1 MKLLTFIYKLL
12 QLPINKIEI
21 NNLCIKNNL
30 NIINIINSLI
40 KYLSYDKNN
49 LNINNY
55 IEIFNYYNNKLFYK
69 NQELNI
75 KDLEYLNNYDDNK
88 DIRYILQVIIS
99 IIHIKSF
106 NYLNISYEIPFY
118 KHNNNI
124 QLINI
129 DKNNKIVKV
138 KGYQLKKHSYF
149 DETTNIFIIF
159 QCYVISAINMLLQN
173 NDFNENLVINDLSIS
188 LTNSENLKNG
198 GNNEI
203 IIDYVSYNNE
213 LIKSFQKI
221 LINPKSNNLKTI
233 KTELNKITKNKYL
246 LGLSPIK
253 IYPHILLNDLLLA
266 LNNIQFTQDC
276 KIFYYDTNYNYKYT
290 FIFDLDINIKY
301 INDIHNYQNINFN
314 FKTYNLYDE
323 ILKDHKYNLIQKFPL
338 HFYISSTCN
347 DQGIYKIYKIS
358 NDCINNNEK
367 ELIKTNYKKINIFP
381 LTMNFKNYFIF
392 NNIYKLNK
400 FVVFNILSHHF
411 TVYKFKNNKLI
422 RLDGYNSL
430 NVDIINKNQYNNLNY
445 NFKDIDKYF
454 IYMDNENVYD
464 IVGYYKIV
472 LLQYDKQ

>member
-106 NYLNISYEIPFY
+106 NYLDISYEIPFY

-221 LINPKSNNLKTI
+221 
-233 KTELNKITKNKYL
+233 
-246 LGLSPIK
+246 
-253 IYPHILLNDLLLA
+253 
-266 LNNIQFTQDC
+266 
-276 KIFYYDTNYNYKYT
+276 
-290 FIFDLDINIKY
+290 
-301 INDIHNYQNINFN
+301 
-314 FKTYNLYDE
+314 
-323 ILKDHKYNLIQKFPL
+323 
-338 HFYISSTCN
+338 
-347 DQGIYKIYKIS
+347 
-358 NDCINNNEK
+358 
-367 ELIKTNYKKINIFP
+367 
-381 LTMNFKNYFIF
+381 
-392 NNIYKLNK
+392 
-400 FVVFNILSHHF
+400 
-411 TVYKFKNNKLI
+411 
-422 RLDGYNSL
+422 
-430 NVDIINKNQYNNLNY
+430 
-445 NFKDIDKYF
+445 
-454 IYMDNENVYD
+454 
-464 IVGYYKIV
+464 
-472 LLQYDKQ
+472 